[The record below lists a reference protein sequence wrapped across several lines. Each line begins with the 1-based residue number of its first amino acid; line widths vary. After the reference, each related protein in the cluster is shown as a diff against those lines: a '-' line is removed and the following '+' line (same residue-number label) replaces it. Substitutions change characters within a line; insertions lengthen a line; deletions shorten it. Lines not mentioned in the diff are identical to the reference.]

1 MMIKKISFTY
11 IYCKYQLVPFV
22 DFVDEL
28 EVPSFEYDD
37 VVGVLKEK
45 YPEFDNIKVMSFNR
59 C

>member
-1 MMIKKISFTY
+1 MKIKNIRFTY
-11 IYCKYQLVPFV
+11 IDCKYQLGPFV

-37 VVGVLKEK
+37 VVGVLMEK

-59 C
+59 S

>member
-1 MMIKKISFTY
+1 MD
-11 IYCKYQLVPFV
+11 KYQLGPFV

-28 EVPSFEYDD
+28 EVPSVEYDD

>member
-1 MMIKKISFTY
+1 MKIKNIRFTY
-11 IYCKYQLVPFV
+11 IDCKYQLGPFV

-37 VVGVLKEK
+37 VVGVLKKK

-59 C
+59 S